1 MKSFIQSQDGK
12 HRGTTIVHWFF
23 IILTGFFALSA
34 WAFASP
40 IGAPPDGDFHMAS
53 IWCAQGD
60 RLGMCKVQKNKNS
73 PQVEL
78 LTPRTL
84 SRYQNPYGHF
94 CYVGNSGASA
104 GCTNIVDETSVTELI
119 SSGRIYPLD
128 RISTPFYD
136 WSSRLSSRNTE
147 TSSFKIR
154 IANVLFFLAI
164 TSLLLMAFKKYSAV
178 TALALLVG
186 LGPWGSFLISSIH
199 PSAWTITLLPLF
211 LVALFVAIKDKSTV
225 LRVFAALAA
234 LLIWF
239 TAQDVRYDSRYFMV
253 IALFAAI
260 AWGIK
265 FQHEFTSRSL
275 WLKVL
280 GVAVLAIIYIRLLH
294 PLVRSVFGAFE
305 VSQLDKVFNLTTT
318 KVPLTVMNLFGGNYG
333 LGSSDTPLSDLV
345 VFCGIASLFL
355 VIYATAQ
362 RVSRR
367 NWLIVFLMSTLLVL
381 LTLRADLGDVGTS
394 GRYILPL
401 YLMCLVTY
409 LASVE
414 TSFTRPLIT
423 SKTISRVL
431 VLTLTLG
438 NSIALHQTMR
448 RYITGVD
455 VIGWNLNQNAEWWWT
470 VGPSPMTIWILGT
483 IMFGVTATL
492 VLQMA
497 RRQVEQ

>member
-1 MKSFIQSQDGK
+1 MRSFIQSQDGK
-12 HRGTTIVHWFF
+12 HRGTRIVHWFF

-40 IGAPPDGDFHMAS
+40 IGAPPDGDFQMAS

-60 RLGMCKVQKNKNS
+60 RLGMCKVEKVKDS
-73 PQVEL
+73 TQVEL
-78 LTPRTL
+78 LTPRTF

-104 GCTNIVDETSVTELI
+104 GCTNVVDETSATELI
-119 SSGRIYPLD
+119 ASGRIYPLD

-154 IANVLFFLAI
+154 IANVLFFLAV
-164 TSLLLMAFKKYSAV
+164 TSLLLIFFKRYRAV
-178 TALALLVG
+178 TALAFLVG

-211 LVALFVAIKDKSTV
+211 LVALFVAIKEKSTV

-234 LLIWF
+234 LSIWF
-239 TAQDVRYDSRYFMV
+239 IAQDVRYDSRYFMV

-265 FQHEFTSRSL
+265 LQHEFTSRPL

-294 PLVRSVFGAFE
+294 PLARSVLSAFGG
-305 VSQLDKVFNLTTT
+305 SQLDKVFNLTTT
-318 KVPLTVMNLFGGNYG
+318 KVPLTLMNLFGGNYG

-355 VIYATAQ
+355 VIYTTAQ

-367 NWLIVFLMSTLLVL
+367 NWLIVFLMSTFLLL
-381 LTLRADLGDVGTS
+381 LPLRAELDGVGTG

-401 YLMCLVTY
+401 YLMCLATY

-414 TSFTRPLIT
+414 TSFVRPLIT
-423 SKTISRVL
+423 SKTVSRVL

-470 VGPSPMTIWILGT
+470 VGPSPMAIWILGT

-497 RRQVEQ
+497 RRHVEQ

>member
-1 MKSFIQSQDGK
+1 MQLLESSQTN
-12 HRGTTIVHWFF
+12 RGRLVKTFR
-23 IILTGFFALSA
+23 ILLLVTVAFGSLFA

-60 RLGMCKVQKNKNS
+60 RLGMCKVEKAKDS
-73 PQVEL
+73 TQVEL
-78 LTPRTL
+78 LTPRTF
-84 SRYQNPYGHF
+84 SRYQNPYGYF

-104 GCTNIVDETSVTELI
+104 GCTNDVDETSATELI
-119 SSGRIYPLD
+119 ASGRIFPLD
-128 RISTPFYD
+128 QISTPFYD
-136 WSSRLSSRNTE
+136 LSSRF
-147 TSSFKIR
+147 SSRNIESSAFKIR
-154 IANVLFFLAI
+154 IVNVLFFLAI
-164 TSLLLMAFKKYSAV
+164 TSLFLIMFKKYRAV

-199 PSAWTITLLPLF
+199 PSSWTITLLPLF

-239 TAQDVRYDSRYFMV
+239 TAQDVRYDSTYFMV
-253 IALFAAI
+253 IALFVAI
-260 AWGIK
+260 ASGIK
-265 FQHEFTSRSL
+265 FQHEFTSRPL
-275 WLKVL
+275 WLKVSV
-280 GVAVLAIIYIRLLH
+280 VAILAIIYIRLLH
-294 PLVRSVFGAFE
+294 PLVRSVFE

-318 KVPLTVMNLFGGNYG
+318 KLPLTLMNLFGGNYG
-333 LGSSDTPLSDLV
+333 LGSTDTPLSDLV
-345 VFCGIASLFL
+345 VFCGIVSLFL

-362 RVSRR
+362 RVSRK
-367 NWLIVFLMSTLLVL
+367 NWLIVFLMSTPLILFP
-381 LTLRADLGDVGTS
+381 LRTELDGTGSS

-492 VLQMA
+492 ILQIA

>member
-1 MKSFIQSQDGK
+1 MYLSFQNYEVIK
-12 HRGTTIVHWFF
+12 NRLNLARWIFVV
-23 IILTGFFALSA
+23 FAGAISLFA

-60 RLGMCKVQKNKNS
+60 RLGMCKVEKVKNS
-73 PQVEL
+73 NQVEL
-78 LTPRTL
+78 LTPRTF

-119 SSGRIYPLD
+119 ASGRIFPVD
-128 RISTPFYD
+128 QISSPFYD
-136 WSSRLSSRNTE
+136 FNSRLSSRNIE
-147 TSSFKIR
+147 TSAFKIR
-154 IANVLFFLAI
+154 FANALFFIGVA
-164 TSLLLMAFKKYSAV
+164 SLLLTMFKKYRVATS
-178 TALALLVG
+178 LAFLVG

-211 LVALFVAIKDKSTV
+211 LVCLFVFLREKSII
-225 LRVFAALAA
+225 LRVFAGLAA

-239 TAQDVRYDSRYFMV
+239 VAQGIRSDARYFLV
-253 IALFAAI
+253 ISIFAAI
-260 AWGIK
+260 VWGIK
-265 FQHEFTSRSL
+265 LRHEINLRPM
-275 WLKVL
+275 WLKVS
-280 GVAVLAIIYIRLLH
+280 GVGALFIIYVQLVH
-294 PLVRSVFGAFE
+294 PLVRNVIGAFG

-318 KVPLTVMNLFGGNYG
+318 KVPLTLMNLFGGNYG

-345 VFCGIASLFL
+345 VFCGVASLFL
-355 VIYATAQ
+355 IIYTTAQ
-362 RVSRR
+362 RVSKRD
-367 NWLIVFLMSTLLVL
+367 WLIVFLMSTLLVL

-401 YLMCLVTY
+401 YLMCLITY

-414 TSFTRPLIT
+414 TSFSRPLIT
-423 SKTISRVL
+423 SKIISRIL
-431 VLTLTLG
+431 VFTLTLG

-448 RYITGVD
+448 RYITGID
-455 VIGWNLNQNAEWWWT
+455 VIGWNLNKNAEWWWT
-470 VGPSPMTIWILGT
+470 FGPSPMTIWMLGT
-483 IMFGVTATL
+483 IAFGVTATL

-497 RRQVEQ
+497 RVRIEQ